1 MNIAKRFLLLL
12 ITILIMIGV
21 CGCMDTNKKDTL
33 AEEIRTE
40 ALAYLNNNYSDT
52 FTAKL
57 FIASNWAYEY
67 ESITFTSQ
75 KYPDAVVEVRVYK
88 NDDGTYRFKDNYYH
102 CYMMDS
108 AASYGKALLAEEN
121 AVVKVRFANTVWSDE
136 LNGAR
141 SFEEWVERESARA
154 DFFVITGNAL
164 SADEQIEIVGK
175 IANDKVCGYVT
186 FFVTTE
192 ENLLQ
197 DMSLDE
203 ILNQQSKFVVGENK
217 YFINRQFEIKTN

>member
-1 MNIAKRFLLLL
+1 MKNFKVAICLMLIIA
-12 ITILIMIGV
+12 TAIGA
-21 CGCMDTNKKDTL
+21 CGCMETNHKDTL
-33 AEEIRTE
+33 AEEIRTD

-57 FIASNWAYEY
+57 FTSSNWAYEY

-75 KYPDAVVEVRVYK
+75 KYPDAIVEVRVYR

-108 AASYGKALLAEEN
+108 TVCYGKSLFAEEN
-121 AVVKVRFANTVWSDE
+121 AVVKVRFANTVWSDK

-141 SFEEWVERESARA
+141 SFEEWVAQGSARA

-164 SADEQIEIVGK
+164 SADEQTEIVEK

-186 FFVTTE
+186 FFVTAE

-203 ILNQQSKFVVGENK
+203 ILNQQSKFVAGENK